1 MTHSGEIWILGATGR
16 VGRAVTQRLVDQG
29 ANLVL
34 VGRDEARLRGLGTEA
49 RLVVADGA
57 ESTAREIARQRPAVV
72 VNTIGEYASTA
83 PAIARAGLPGTH
95 YLDLANDVLALRRL
109 LALHDEAAAAGSTL
123 VTGVGFGVLAT
134 EAVVAALCAGRPT
147 PRSVRVDAMAS
158 VATEA
163 GNFGTALAASIV
175 DALVAGG
182 RRYANGRLVK
192 APLVGEPREITLPDG
207 ETATTMAMP
216 TGELIAAHA
225 VSGAPFVV
233 AATSLAAIG
242 PAARAAL
249 PVLRALVS
257 IPPVRRFAIKRL
269 GSVRIEAAPPP
280 RANSW
285 GHAVVE
291 WPDGTTR
298 EGWLRTG
305 PEYANDVVAEV
316 AVRLARGE
324 GKPGAYTPAAL
335 FGPDV
340 ALVGGAN
347 FILDPSR

>member
-1 MTHSGEIWILGATGR
+1 MTQSGEIWILGATGR
-16 VGRAVTQRLVDQG
+16 VGRAVAQRLSDRG
-29 ANLVL
+29 ENLVL
-34 VGRDEARLRGLGTEA
+34 VGRDETRLRGIGIDA

-57 ESTAREIARQRPAVV
+57 AATAREITRQRPAVV
-72 VNTIGEYASTA
+72 VNTIGEYATTG

-95 YLDLANDVLALRRL
+95 YLDLANDVLALQRL
-109 LALHDEAAAAGSTL
+109 LGLHDEAIAAGSTL

-134 EAVVAALCAGRPT
+134 EAVVAALCEGRPT

-158 VATEA
+158 VAIEA
-163 GNFGTALAASIV
+163 GTVGTALAASIV
-175 DALVAGG
+175 DALVGGG
-182 RRYANGRLVK
+182 RRYADGRLVK
-192 APLVGEPREITLPDG
+192 APMAADPREIVLPDG
-207 ETATTMAMP
+207 DTVTSMAMP

-225 VSGAPFVV
+225 VSNAPFVV
-233 AATSLAAIG
+233 ATTSLATLG
-242 PAARAAL
+242 PAARAVL
-249 PVLRALVS
+249 PLLRALVS
-257 IPPVRRFAIKRL
+257 IPAVRRFAIKRI
-269 GSVRIEAAPPP
+269 GAVPVKATPPP

-285 GHAVVE
+285 GHAVIE

-316 AVRLARGE
+316 AARLAHGE

-340 ALVGGAN
+340 ATVGGAN